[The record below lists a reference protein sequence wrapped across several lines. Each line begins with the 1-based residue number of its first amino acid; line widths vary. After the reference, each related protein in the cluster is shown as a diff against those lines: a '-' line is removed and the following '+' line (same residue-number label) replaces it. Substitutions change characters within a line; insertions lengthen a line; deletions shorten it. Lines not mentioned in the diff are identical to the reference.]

1 MGAGVSGVPGLSVV
15 KTAALLETEHAITQL
30 PNMGAETAQ
39 EITQVDI
46 ILKMDNLNLIMYN
59 PKQRHALAVVKSVW
73 VNFYIKCS
81 VFYLF
86 LF

>member
-1 MGAGVSGVPGLSVV
+1 MGAGVSGVSGLSVM

-73 VNFYIKCS
+73 VNF
-81 VFYLF
+81 F
-86 LF
+86 LY